1 MTGDRVE
8 IKDGHFAWCKRSGG
22 HHAMPA
28 ALLSGALK
36 NEVYKEAEAYPDL
49 QISMIR
55 GGT

>member
-1 MTGDRVE
+1 MVTLLDVS
-8 IKDGHFAWCKRSGG
+8 AVAG
-22 HHAMPA
+22 HHAMPSV
-28 ALLSGALK
+28 LLCGALK